1 MRPNDDGRDGVAVY
15 HLKVGFGSRAGG
27 QSARVKNEYIERE
40 GRYAADGEER
50 EHVEHGHMPA
60 WAQDDPHAYWQAADA
75 HERANGRLYSEVQFA
90 LPGELDAGGRRE
102 LAGAFAA
109 KVCGGEQLPYTL
121 ALHKGAAETPDK
133 PDNPHAHLMFSERGN
148 DGIARDAAQWFKRHN
163 PKAPAQGGARKSRA
177 AKAGDWLDTTR
188 QAWEQTANRALEQA
202 GRAERIDG
210 RSLPNRRDAAHRE
223 GDLERA
229 AELSREPNVHRGPWQ
244 YLKDRGRASATVA
257 QAEAVEQRTA
267 TARAKRDADRRQV
280 ERLEQEIAAVVAR
293 LQETYD
299 RVRRAVDARV
309 QHAGRAIR
317 AGTERAVHAGR
328 ELGHAG
334 AAVGRAVRTG
344 ADAAWRSGREL
355 GSARAAVSRSIRT
368 RAESA
373 HRVGEYARGATTTN
387 GRTCHDLDH
396 RIRRAVEERQQNDR
410 RLQQCYER
418 VGNTYSLIHPEAEQ
432 KRKDGDRPDRVEGL
446 IESRIQNRMRSRSYD
461 FDR

>member
-1 MRPNDDGRDGVAVY
+1 MAVY

-27 QSARVKNEYIERE
+27 QSASAKNDYIERD
-40 GRYAADGEER
+40 GRYAADGEEREEER

-60 WAQDDPHAYWQAADA
+60 WAQDDPHAYWQAADE

-90 LPGELDAGGRRE
+90 LPRELDAGGRRE
-102 LAGAFAA
+102 LAGAFAEQ
-109 KVCGGEQLPYTL
+109 VCGGERLPYTL
-121 ALHKGAAETPDK
+121 ALHRGGQDGG
-133 PDNPHAHLMFSERGN
+133 NPHAHLMFSERGN
-148 DGIARDAAQWFKRHN
+148 DGIARSAEQWFKRHN

-177 AKAGDWLDTTR
+177 AKAGDWLDKTR

-210 RSLPNRRDAAHRE
+210 RSIADRRDAAHHE

-229 AELSREPNVHRGPWQ
+229 AELSREPNIHRGPGQ
-244 YLKDRGRASATVA
+244 YLKKRGRASATVA
-257 QAEAVEQRTA
+257 QEARVKQRTA
-267 TARAKRDADRRQV
+267 TARAERNADRRQV
-280 ERLEQEIAAVVAR
+280 ERLEREIAGVGAR
-293 LQETYD
+293 LKETYD
-299 RVRRAVDARV
+299 RVRRAFDARV
-309 QHAGRAIR
+309 QQAGRAIR
-317 AGTERAVHAGR
+317 AGAEAVVRA
-328 ELGHAG
+328 
-334 AAVGRAVRTG
+334 
-344 ADAAWRSGREL
+344 GREL

-418 VGNTYSLIHPEAEQ
+418 VGNTYSMIHPEAEQ

-446 IESRIQNRMRSRSYD
+446 IESRIQNRIRSRSYD
-461 FDR
+461 IDL

>member
-27 QSARVKNEYIERE
+27 QSARAKNEYIERE
-40 GRYAADGEER
+40 GRYAADSEER

-75 HERANGRLYSEVQFA
+75 HERANGRLYSEIQFA
-90 LPGELDAGGRRE
+90 LPGELDAGGRRS
-102 LAGAFAA
+102 LAGAFAEQ
-109 KVCGGEQLPYTL
+109 VCGGERLPYTL
-121 ALHKGAAETPDK
+121 ALHKGATETPDK

-148 DGIARDAAQWFKRHN
+148 DGIARSEEQWFKRHN
-163 PKAPAQGGARKSRA
+163 PTAPARGGARKSRA

-188 QAWEQTANRALEQA
+188 QAWEQAANRALAQA

-210 RSLPNRRDAAHRE
+210 RSLPDRRDAAHRE

-229 AELSREPNVHRGPWQ
+229 AELSREPNVHRGPGQ
-244 YLKDRGRASATVA
+244 YLKDRGRASATAA

-267 TARAKRDADRRQV
+267 TARAERDADRRQV

-299 RVRRAVDARV
+299 RVRRTVNARV
-309 QHAGRAIR
+309 QQAGRAVRAGADAAIR
-317 AGTERAVHAGR
+317 AGR
-328 ELGHAG
+328 ELSKAG
-334 AAVGRAVRTG
+334 AAVGRAI
-344 ADAAWRSGREL
+344 
-355 GSARAAVSRSIRT
+355 RAG
-368 RAESA
+368 AESA
-373 HRVGEYARGATTTN
+373 HRVGEYARGATTTT
-387 GRTCHDLDH
+387 GRTCHDLD
-396 RIRRAVEERQQNDR
+396 RRLRLAFGERQQNDR
-410 RLQQCYER
+410 RLQRCYEGIER
-418 VGNTYSLIHPEAEQ
+418 TFSMIHPEAEQ

>member
-1 MRPNDDGRDGVAVY
+1 MRHLDDGRDGVAVY

-27 QSARVKNEYIERE
+27 QSASAKDEYIERE

-75 HERANGRLYSEVQFA
+75 HERANGRLYSEIQFA
-90 LPGELDAGGRRE
+90 LPRELDAGGRRE

-109 KVCGGEQLPYTL
+109 QVCGRERLPYTL
-121 ALHKGAAETPDK
+121 ALHKGEAETPDK

-148 DGIARDAAQWFKRHN
+148 DGIARSEEQWFKRHN
-163 PKAPAQGGARKSRA
+163 PTAPERGGARKSRA

-210 RSLPNRRDAAHRE
+210 RSLPDRRDAAHRE

-229 AELSREPNVHRGPWQ
+229 AELSREPNVHRGPGQ
-244 YLKDRGRASATVA
+244 YLEDRGRASATVA

-267 TARAKRDADRRQV
+267 TARAERDADRRQV
-280 ERLEQEIAAVVAR
+280 ERLEQEIAAVGAR

-299 RVRRAVDARV
+299 RVRRALDERI

-317 AGTERAVHAGR
+317 AGAEAAQRAGR
-328 ELGHAG
+328 ELGRAS
-334 AAVGRAVRTG
+334 ATLGRAIRTG
-344 ADAAWRSGREL
+344 AERFRHVAGDHAPARRGPSEDGRARDA
-355 GSARAAVSRSIRT
+355 I
-368 RAESA
+368 
-373 HRVGEYARGATTTN
+373 
-387 GRTCHDLDH
+387 
-396 RIRRAVEERQQNDR
+396 DR
-410 RLQQCYER
+410 RLRSAAQLVQRLDQRAQQAR
-418 VGNTYSLIHPEAEQ
+418 GGFDRIASVIHAEAEQ
-432 KRKDGDRPDRVEGL
+432 KRTRPAGLPDRVEGR
-446 IESRIQNRMRSRSYD
+446 IESLIQGAMRSREHD
-461 FDR
+461 IGR